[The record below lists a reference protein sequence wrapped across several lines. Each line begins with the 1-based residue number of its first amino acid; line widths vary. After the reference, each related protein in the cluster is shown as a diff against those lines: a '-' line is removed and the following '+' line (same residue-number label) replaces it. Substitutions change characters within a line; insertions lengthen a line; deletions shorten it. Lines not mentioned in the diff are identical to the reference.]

1 MNTIS
6 YLYNLTLSNYIDNE
20 EILEDPIF
28 ETMFLGFLSS
38 NMTITN
44 SPDLTHEFI
53 ICLHYELDKLFYR
66 HPKPDS
72 KFGVQNQFFMSAKN
86 KCRLNSEAK
95 KLSKKINEKFL
106 QLSKKQ
112 L

>member
-1 MNTIS
+1 MNNIT
-6 YLYNLTLSNYIDNE
+6 YLYNLTLSNYIENE

-28 ETMFLGFLSS
+28 ETMFLTFLSS
-38 NMTITN
+38 NMLITN

-53 ICLHYELDKLFYR
+53 VCLHYELDRLFYR
-66 HPKPDS
+66 CPKPDS
-72 KFGVQNQFFMSAKN
+72 KYGIQNQFFMSSKN
-86 KCRLNSEAK
+86 RSRISSEAK
-95 KLSKKINEKFL
+95 KLSKKINDKFL